1 MRSFQDSDGD
11 GIGDLQGVRSRL
23 GYLSDLGVDAIWV
36 SPFYPSPQ
44 HDHGYDVADYLG
56 VAPELGSVEDVD
68 ALLSDAHGRGI
79 RVLIDIVP
87 NHCSTEH
94 SWFQAA
100 LAGGPGSAERE
111 RFHFADGRGRHG
123 ELPPNNWCSIFG
135 GSAWRRVT
143 EPDGSDGQ
151 WYLHTF
157 APEQA
162 DFNWRHLDVHA
173 HFEQVLR
180 FWFDRGVDGLR
191 IDVAHGLHK
200 RRGLPDHPWALQDEL
215 TGDPVN
221 PYAWD
226 QPEVHDVWRQWRAIA
241 QEYTVATGQERVLV
255 GEVGVLDAGQLA
267 AYQRPDELHQSFYFD
282 LLRTGWDAEA
292 LHDSIERGLHAVSAV
307 GSPVA
312 WVLNNHDMPRAVTRY
327 GGGAPGAGAGDV
339 ALGTSRA
346 RAAALLMLALPGSSF
361 LYQGEE
367 LALPEVTDLPEHVL
381 TDPMFHRTGGER
393 RGRDGCRVPLPWAA
407 RGESLGFS
415 PPGTTARPWLPQP
428 DWFQHHCVSG
438 QLTSQE
444 STLALYRDALTVRRE
459 TAALAEGDLQWLPT
473 EPGVLAFTRGD
484 GFACVV
490 NCTSRLVRTP
500 VGGRL
505 LHASDP
511 EAGEKMPPN
520 SAAWFQL

>member
-1 MRSFQDSDGD
+1 MYADEWLGPLGLICSPRVLLGPAMYASPHTTNGPSSAA
-11 GIGDLQGVRSRL
+11 VRVQRGGGGNGAVWGGGATLSRTRCTCAASRTPTAMASGTFRACAPA

-56 VAPELGSVEDVD
+56 RPPSWAASRM
-68 ALLSDAHGRGI
+68 STRCCRAHGRGI

-94 SWFQAA
+94 PWFQAA

-111 RFHFADGRGRHG
+111 RFHFADGRGKHG

-143 EPDGSDGQ
+143 EPDGTDGQ

-162 DFNWRHLDVHA
+162 DFNWRHRDVQR

-226 QPEVHDVWRQWRAIA
+226 QPEVHDVGAGGGPSR
-241 QEYTVATGQERVLV
+241 QEYTAATGQERVLV
-255 GEVGVLDAGQLA
+255 GEVGVLDAGQRRLPATGRA
-267 AYQRPDELHQSFYFD
+267 APEL
-282 LLRTGWDAEA
+282 LLRPPAHRLGRATRCTTPSSGACTPCPRSARRW
-292 LHDSIERGLHAVSAV
+292 RG
-307 GSPVA
+307 
-312 WVLNNHDMPRAVTRY
+312 
-327 GGGAPGAGAGDV
+327 
-339 ALGTSRA
+339 
-346 RAAALLMLALPGSSF
+346 
-361 LYQGEE
+361 
-367 LALPEVTDLPEHVL
+367 
-381 TDPMFHRTGGER
+381 
-393 RGRDGCRVPLPWAA
+393 C
-407 RGESLGFS
+407 
-415 PPGTTARPWLPQP
+415 
-428 DWFQHHCVSG
+428 
-438 QLTSQE
+438 
-444 STLALYRDALTVRRE
+444 
-459 TAALAEGDLQWLPT
+459 
-473 EPGVLAFTRGD
+473 
-484 GFACVV
+484 
-490 NCTSRLVRTP
+490 
-500 VGGRL
+500 
-505 LHASDP
+505 
-511 EAGEKMPPN
+511 
-520 SAAWFQL
+520 